1 MKKIFVSLLMAMPLV
16 ASAQTSFTVESNG
29 KKYAFPLEGTTITVT
44 DDKITLPAEAPV
56 YKSNLKSVSL
66 FGMATSFQLKG
77 MSLIADY
84 MWAGKLM
91 PKANNTF
98 KFQAT
103 TNTGSDLYFGPEGDA
118 NAPIAV
124 SGTATKGSTKFYTI
138 ESGYQQDS
146 VLVVFNERTAQY
158 SVMGLVKEAPYYTI
172 DFEGSKWSALIDTPE
187 YGGPL
192 LYGADGGGFYTEEG
206 VYEWTDEATSLHSKL
221 NNAYGSWAYWSGGA
235 AVSNYHCDIAN
246 GSSNTQLSLP
256 TETPAHSGDN
266 FIVTYGYS
274 DGSQF
279 ATDSRPVFDF
289 QDGVARQV
297 KGLWI
302 TNNSYF
308 LHSLTQGD
316 GFNQSAT
323 DDTFI
328 DVTFEGF
335 DAAGISQG
343 MVKYRIQDGKKAL
356 TDWAYVDLSSL
367 GKINTLIINYE
378 FSKDQDNGYG
388 FAAPAYLVIDDI
400 EIYK

>member
-1 MKKIFVSLLMAMPLV
+1 MAMPLV

-192 LYGADGGGFYTEEG
+192 LYGADGGGFYTDEG
-206 VYEWTDEATSLHSKL
+206 VYEWTDEVTSLHSKL

-274 DGSQF
+274 DGSKF

-335 DAAGISQG
+335 DTAGISQG

-367 GKINTLIINYE
+367 GKINTLKINYE

>member
-1 MKKIFVSLLMAMPLV
+1 MAMPLV

-29 KKYAFPLEGTTITVT
+29 KKYAFPLEGTTITIT

-124 SGTATKGSTKFYTI
+124 SGTATKGSTKFYTF

-146 VLVVFNERTAQY
+146 VLVIFNERTAQY

-172 DFEGSKWSALIDTPE
+172 DFEGSKWSALIDSPE

-192 LYGADGGGFYTEEG
+192 LYGADGSGFYTDEG

-246 GSSNTQLSLP
+246 GGSNTQLSLP

-308 LHSLTQGD
+308 LHSLIQGD
-316 GFNQSAT
+316 SFNQSAT

-367 GKINTLIINYE
+367 GKINTLKINYE

>member
-29 KKYAFPLEGTTITVT
+29 KKYAFPLESTTITIT

-192 LYGADGGGFYTEEG
+192 LYGADGGGFYTDEG
-206 VYEWTDEATSLHSKL
+206 VYEWTDEVTSLHSKL

-343 MVKYRIQDGKKAL
+343 MLKYRIQDGKKAL

-367 GKINTLIINYE
+367 GKINTLKINYE

>member
-1 MKKIFVSLLMAMPLV
+1 MKKIFVSLLMAMPLA
-16 ASAQTSFTVESNG
+16 ASAQSVFTVESNG
-29 KKYAFPLEGTTITVT
+29 QKYSFPLESTTITVT
-44 DDKITLPAEAPV
+44 DDEPTQPAQAPV
-56 YKSNLKSVSL
+56 YKSNLKGVSL
-66 FGMATSFQLKG
+66 FGKATTFQFKG

-118 NAPIAV
+118 DAPIAV

-192 LYGADGGGFYTEEG
+192 LYGKGAGFPTDEG

-246 GSSNTQLSLP
+246 GSSKTQLSLP

-316 GFNQSAT
+316 SFNQSAT

-343 MVKYRIQDGKKAL
+343 MLKYRIQDGKKAL

-367 GKINTLIINYE
+367 GKINTLKINYE

>member
-1 MKKIFVSLLMAMPLV
+1 MKKIFVSLLMVMPLA
-16 ASAQTSFTVESNG
+16 ASAQSVFTVESNG
-29 KKYAFPLEGTTITVT
+29 QKYSFPLESTTITVT
-44 DDKITLPAEAPV
+44 DDEPTQPAQAPV
-56 YKSNLKSVSL
+56 YKSNLKGVSL
-66 FGMATSFQLKG
+66 FGKATTFQFKG

-192 LYGADGGGFYTEEG
+192 LYGKGEEFPTDEG

-289 QDGVARQV
+289 QDGVARQI

-308 LHSLTQGD
+308 LHSVSFGD
-316 GFNQSAT
+316 GYNQAAS

-335 DAAGISQG
+335 DASGISQG
-343 MVKYRIQDGKKAL
+343 MVKYRIQDGKKSL
-356 TDWAYVDLSSL
+356 TDWAYVNLSSL
-367 GKINTLIINYE
+367 GKINTLKINYE
-378 FSKDQDNGYG
+378 FSKDQDNGSG

>member
-192 LYGADGGGFYTEEG
+192 LYGADGGGFSKDEG
-206 VYEWTDEATSLHSKL
+206 VYEWTDEVTSLHSKL

-246 GSSNTQLSLP
+246 GGSYTQLSLP

-316 GFNQSAT
+316 SFNQSAT

-367 GKINTLIINYE
+367 GKINTLKINYE

>member
-192 LYGADGGGFYTEEG
+192 LYGADGGGFYTDEG
-206 VYEWTDEATSLHSKL
+206 VYEWTDETTSLHSKL

-367 GKINTLIINYE
+367 GKINTLKINYE

>member
-29 KKYAFPLEGTTITVT
+29 KKYAFPLESTTITIT

-124 SGTATKGSTKFYTI
+124 SGTATKGSTKFYTF

-146 VLVVFNERTAQY
+146 VLVIFNERTAQY

-172 DFEGSKWSALIDTPE
+172 DFEGSKWSALIDSPE

-192 LYGADGGGFYTEEG
+192 LYGADGSGFYTDEG

-246 GSSNTQLSLP
+246 GGSNTQLSLP

-316 GFNQSAT
+316 SFNQSAT

-367 GKINTLIINYE
+367 GKINTLKINYE

>member
-16 ASAQTSFTVESNG
+16 ASAQSVFTVESNG
-29 KKYAFPLEGTTITVT
+29 QKYSFPLESTTITVT
-44 DDKITLPAEAPV
+44 DDEPTQPAQAPV
-56 YKSNLKSVSL
+56 YKSNLKGVSL
-66 FGMATSFQLKG
+66 FGKATTVQFKG

-91 PKANNTF
+91 PKADDTF

-118 NAPIAV
+118 DAPIAV

-158 SVMGLVKEAPYYTI
+158 SVMGLVKEAPYCTI

-192 LYGADGGGFYTEEG
+192 LYGADGGGFSKDEG

-221 NNAYGSWAYWSGGA
+221 NNAWGSWAYWSGGA

-246 GSSNTQLSLP
+246 GGPNTQLSLP

-274 DGSQF
+274 DGSKF

-297 KGLWI
+297 KGMWI

-316 GFNQSAT
+316 SFNQSAT

-356 TDWAYVDLSSL
+356 TDWVYVDLSSL
-367 GKINTLIINYE
+367 GKINTLKINYE

>member
-124 SGTATKGSTKFYTI
+124 SGTATKGSTKFYTF

-146 VLVVFNERTAQY
+146 VLVIFNERTAQY

-172 DFEGSKWSALIDTPE
+172 DFEGSKWSALIDSPE

-192 LYGADGGGFYTEEG
+192 LYGADGSGFYTDEG

-221 NNAYGSWAYWSGGA
+221 NNAYGSWAYLSGGA

-246 GSSNTQLSLP
+246 GGSNTQLSLP

-289 QDGVARQV
+289 LDGVARQV

-316 GFNQSAT
+316 SFNQSAT

-367 GKINTLIINYE
+367 GKINTLKINYE

>member
-1 MKKIFVSLLMAMPLV
+1 MKKIFVSLLMVMPLA
-16 ASAQTSFTVESNG
+16 ASAQSVFTVESNG
-29 KKYAFPLEGTTITVT
+29 QKYSFPLESTTITVT
-44 DDKITLPAEAPV
+44 DDEPTQPAQAPV
-56 YKSNLKSVSL
+56 YKSNLKGVSL
-66 FGMATSFQLKG
+66 FGKATTFQFKG

-91 PKANNTF
+91 PKADDTF
-98 KFQAT
+98 KFLAT

-158 SVMGLVKEAPYYTI
+158 SVMGLVKEAPYYMI

-192 LYGADGGGFYTEEG
+192 LYGKGEGFPTDEG

-221 NNAYGSWAYWSGGA
+221 NNAWGSWAYWSGGA

-246 GSSNTQLSLP
+246 GGPNTQLSLP

-316 GFNQSAT
+316 SFNQSAT

-367 GKINTLIINYE
+367 GKINTLKINYE

-388 FAAPAYLVIDDI
+388 FAAPAYLVID
-400 EIYK
+400 K

>member
-192 LYGADGGGFYTEEG
+192 LYGADGGGFYTDEG
-206 VYEWTDEATSLHSKL
+206 VYEWTDEVTSLHSKL

-328 DVTFEGF
+328 NVTFEGF

-367 GKINTLIINYE
+367 GKINTLKINYE

>member
-1 MKKIFVSLLMAMPLV
+1 MAMPLV

-192 LYGADGGGFYTEEG
+192 LYGADGGGFYTDEG

-266 FIVTYGYS
+266 FLVTYGYS

-367 GKINTLIINYE
+367 GKINTLKINYE

>member
-124 SGTATKGSTKFYTI
+124 SGTATKGSIKFYTI

-192 LYGADGGGFYTEEG
+192 LYGADGGGFYTDEG

-246 GSSNTQLSLP
+246 GGPNTQLSLP

-316 GFNQSAT
+316 SFNQSAT

-367 GKINTLIINYE
+367 GKINTLKINYE

>member
-1 MKKIFVSLLMAMPLV
+1 MKKIFVSLLMVMPL
-16 ASAQTSFTVESNG
+16 ATSAQSVFTVESNG
-29 KKYAFPLEGTTITVT
+29 QKYSFPLESTTITVT
-44 DDKITLPAEAPV
+44 DDEPTQPAQAPV
-56 YKSNLKSVSL
+56 YKSNLKGVSL
-66 FGMATSFQLKG
+66 FGKATTFQFKG

-91 PKANNTF
+91 PKADDTF

-118 NAPIAV
+118 DAPIAV
-124 SGTATKGSTKFYTI
+124 YGTATKGSIKFYTI

-158 SVMGLVKEAPYYTI
+158 SVMGLVKEAPYYKI

-192 LYGADGGGFYTEEG
+192 LYGKGEGFPTDEG
-206 VYEWTDEATSLHSKL
+206 VYEWTDEVTSLHSKL

-246 GSSNTQLSLP
+246 GGPNTQLSLP

-316 GFNQSAT
+316 SFNQSAT

-367 GKINTLIINYE
+367 GKINTLKINYE

>member
-16 ASAQTSFTVESNG
+16 ASAQTSFTIESNG

-192 LYGADGGGFYTEEG
+192 LYGADGGGFYTDEG

-246 GSSNTQLSLP
+246 GGPNTQLSLP

-316 GFNQSAT
+316 SFNQSAT

-367 GKINTLIINYE
+367 GKINTLKINYE

>member
-1 MKKIFVSLLMAMPLV
+1 MKKIFVSLLMVMPLA
-16 ASAQTSFTVESNG
+16 ASAQSVFTVESNG
-29 KKYAFPLEGTTITVT
+29 QKYSFPLESTTITVT
-44 DDKITLPAEAPV
+44 DDEPTQPAQAPV
-56 YKSNLKSVSL
+56 YKSNLKGVSL
-66 FGMATSFQLKG
+66 FGKATTFQFKG

-91 PKANNTF
+91 PKADDTF
-98 KFQAT
+98 KFLAT

-158 SVMGLVKEAPYYTI
+158 SVMGLVKEAPYYMI

-192 LYGADGGGFYTEEG
+192 LYGKGEGFPTDEG
-206 VYEWTDEATSLHSKL
+206 VYEWTDEVTSLHSKL
-221 NNAYGSWAYWSGGA
+221 NNAWGSWAYWLGGA

-246 GSSNTQLSLP
+246 GGPNTQLSLP

-367 GKINTLIINYE
+367 GKINTLKINYE

>member
-146 VLVVFNERTAQY
+146 VLVVFYERTAQY

-192 LYGADGGGFYTEEG
+192 LYGADGGGFYTDEG

-367 GKINTLIINYE
+367 GKINTLNINYE

>member
-1 MKKIFVSLLMAMPLV
+1 MVMPLA
-16 ASAQTSFTVESNG
+16 ASAQSVFTVESNG
-29 KKYAFPLEGTTITVT
+29 QKYSFPLESTTITVT
-44 DDKITLPAEAPV
+44 DDEPTQPAQAPV
-56 YKSNLKSVSL
+56 YKSNLKGVSL
-66 FGMATSFQLKG
+66 FGKATTFQFKG

-91 PKANNTF
+91 PKADDTF
-98 KFQAT
+98 KFLAT

-124 SGTATKGSTKFYTI
+124 SGTATKGSTNFYTI

-158 SVMGLVKEAPYYTI
+158 SVMGLVKEAPYYMI

-192 LYGADGGGFYTEEG
+192 LYGKGQGFPTDEG
-206 VYEWTDEATSLHSKL
+206 VYEWTDEVTSLHSKL
-221 NNAYGSWAYWSGGA
+221 NNAWGSWAYWSGGA

-246 GSSNTQLSLP
+246 GGPNTQLSLP

-274 DGSQF
+274 DGSKF

-316 GFNQSAT
+316 SFNQSAT

-367 GKINTLIINYE
+367 GKINTLKINYE

>member
-1 MKKIFVSLLMAMPLV
+1 MVMPLA
-16 ASAQTSFTVESNG
+16 ASAQSVFTVESNG
-29 KKYAFPLEGTTITVT
+29 QKYSFPLESTTITVT
-44 DDKITLPAEAPV
+44 DDEPTQPAQAPV
-56 YKSNLKSVSL
+56 YKSNLKGVSL
-66 FGMATSFQLKG
+66 FGKATTFQFKG

-91 PKANNTF
+91 PKADDTF
-98 KFQAT
+98 KFLAT

-172 DFEGSKWSALIDTPE
+172 DFKGSKWSALIDTPE

-192 LYGADGGGFYTEEG
+192 LYGADGVGFSKDEG

-221 NNAYGSWAYWSGGA
+221 NYAYGSWAYWSGGA

-246 GSSNTQLSLP
+246 GGPNTQLSLP
-256 TETPAHSGDN
+256 TEIPAHSGDN

-274 DGSQF
+274 DGSKF

-316 GFNQSAT
+316 GINQSAT

-367 GKINTLIINYE
+367 GKINTLKINYE

>member
-118 NAPIAV
+118 DAPIAV

-158 SVMGLVKEAPYYTI
+158 SVMGLVKEAPYCTI

-192 LYGADGGGFYTEEG
+192 LYGADGGGFSKDEG
-206 VYEWTDEATSLHSKL
+206 VYEWTDEVTSLHSKL

-246 GSSNTQLSLP
+246 GGPNTQLSLP

-316 GFNQSAT
+316 SFNQSAT

-367 GKINTLIINYE
+367 GKINTLKINYE

>member
-1 MKKIFVSLLMAMPLV
+1 MAMPLV

-192 LYGADGGGFYTEEG
+192 LYGADGGGFYTDEG
-206 VYEWTDEATSLHSKL
+206 VYEWTDEVTSLHSKL

-246 GSSNTQLSLP
+246 GGSNTQLSLP

-367 GKINTLIINYE
+367 GKINTLKINYE

>member
-1 MKKIFVSLLMAMPLV
+1 MAMPLV

-66 FGMATSFQLKG
+66 FGMATSLQFKG

-172 DFEGSKWSALIDTPE
+172 DFEGSKWSALIDKPE

-192 LYGADGGGFYTEEG
+192 LYGKGEGFPTDEG
-206 VYEWTDEATSLHSKL
+206 VYEWTDEATYLHSKL

-256 TETPAHSGDN
+256 TKTPAHSGDN

-367 GKINTLIINYE
+367 GKINTLKINYE

>member
-16 ASAQTSFTVESNG
+16 ASAQSVFTVESNG
-29 KKYAFPLEGTTITVT
+29 QKYSFPLESTTITVT
-44 DDKITLPAEAPV
+44 DDEPTQPAQAPV
-56 YKSNLKSVSL
+56 YKSNLKGVSL
-66 FGMATSFQLKG
+66 FGKATTLQFKG

-91 PKANNTF
+91 PKADDTF
-98 KFQAT
+98 KFQET

-124 SGTATKGSTKFYTI
+124 SGTATKGSTKFYTF

-146 VLVVFNERTAQY
+146 VLVIFNERTAQY

-172 DFEGSKWSALIDTPE
+172 DFEGSKWSALIDSPE

-192 LYGADGGGFYTEEG
+192 LYGADGSGFYTDEG

-246 GSSNTQLSLP
+246 GGPNTQLSLP

-316 GFNQSAT
+316 SFNQSAT

-328 DVTFEGF
+328 DVTFEGI
-335 DAAGISQG
+335 DAVGISQG

-367 GKINTLIINYE
+367 GKINTLKINYE

>member
-29 KKYAFPLEGTTITVT
+29 KKYAFPLEGTTITIT

-103 TNTGSDLYFGPEGDA
+103 TNTGSDLYFDPEGDA

-124 SGTATKGSTKFYTI
+124 SGTATKGSTKFYTF

-146 VLVVFNERTAQY
+146 VLVIFNERTAQY

-172 DFEGSKWSALIDTPE
+172 DFEGSKWSALIDSPE

-192 LYGADGGGFYTEEG
+192 LYGADGSGFYTDEG

-246 GSSNTQLSLP
+246 GGSNTQLSLP

-308 LHSLTQGD
+308 LHSLIQGD
-316 GFNQSAT
+316 SFNQSAT

-367 GKINTLIINYE
+367 GKINTLKINYE

>member
-124 SGTATKGSTKFYTI
+124 SGTATKGSTKFYTF

-146 VLVVFNERTAQY
+146 VLVIFNERTAQY

-172 DFEGSKWSALIDTPE
+172 DFEGSKWSALIDSPE

-192 LYGADGGGFYTEEG
+192 LYGADGRGFYTDEG

-246 GSSNTQLSLP
+246 GGSNTQLSLP

-316 GFNQSAT
+316 SFNQSAT

-367 GKINTLIINYE
+367 GKINTLKINYE

>member
-56 YKSNLKSVSL
+56 YKSNLKSISL

-192 LYGADGGGFYTEEG
+192 LYGADGGGFYTDEG

-246 GSSNTQLSLP
+246 GSSKTQLSLP

-367 GKINTLIINYE
+367 GKINTLKINYE

>member
-1 MKKIFVSLLMAMPLV
+1 MVMPLA
-16 ASAQTSFTVESNG
+16 ASAQSVFTVESNG
-29 KKYAFPLEGTTITVT
+29 QKYSFPLESTTITVT
-44 DDKITLPAEAPV
+44 DDEPTQPAQAPV
-56 YKSNLKSVSL
+56 YKSNLKGVSL
-66 FGMATSFQLKG
+66 FGKATTFQFKG

-91 PKANNTF
+91 PKADDTF
-98 KFQAT
+98 KFLAT

-158 SVMGLVKEAPYYTI
+158 SVMGLVKEAPYYMI

-192 LYGADGGGFYTEEG
+192 LYGKGEGFPTDEG
-206 VYEWTDEATSLHSKL
+206 VYEWTDEVTSLHSKL
-221 NNAYGSWAYWSGGA
+221 NNAWGSWAYWSGGA

-246 GSSNTQLSLP
+246 GGPNTQLSLP

-274 DGSQF
+274 DGSKF

-316 GFNQSAT
+316 SFNQSAT

-367 GKINTLIINYE
+367 GKINTLKINYE

>member
-1 MKKIFVSLLMAMPLV
+1 MP
-16 ASAQTSFTVESNG
+16 A
-29 KKYAFPLEGTTITVT
+29 K
-44 DDKITLPAEAPV
+44 APV

-66 FGMATSFQLKG
+66 FGKATTFQFKG
-77 MSLIADY
+77 MSLVADY
-84 MWAGKLM
+84 VWAGKLM
-91 PKANNTF
+91 PKTDDTF
-98 KFQAT
+98 KLQVS
-103 TNTGSDLYFGPEGDA
+103 TNTGSDLYYGPAGDA
-118 NAPIAV
+118 NAPISV
-124 SGTATKGSTKFYTI
+124 SGIATKGSTKFYTF

-146 VLVVFNERTAQY
+146 VLVVFNELTSQY
-158 SVMGLVKEAPYYTI
+158 SVMGLVKEATFYTI
-172 DFEGSKWSALIDTPE
+172 DFEGDKWNALIDSPE
-187 YGGPL
+187 YGGKL
-192 LYGADGGGFYTEEG
+192 LYGADGSGFYTDEG

-316 GFNQSAT
+316 SFNQSAT

-367 GKINTLIINYE
+367 GKINTLKINYE

>member
-16 ASAQTSFTVESNG
+16 ASAQSVFTVESNG
-29 KKYAFPLEGTTITVT
+29 AKYSFPLESTTITVT
-44 DDKITLPAEAPV
+44 DDKPNLPAKAPV

-66 FGMATSFQLKG
+66 FGTATTYKFKD

-84 MWAGKLM
+84 VWAGKLM
-91 PKANNTF
+91 PKADDTF
-98 KFQAT
+98 KLQAS
-103 TNTGSDLYFGPEGDA
+103 TNTGSDLYYGPDGDA
-118 NAPIAV
+118 NAPISLA
-124 SGTATKGSTKFYTI
+124 GTATKGSTKFYTF

-146 VLVVFNERTAQY
+146 VLVVFNELTAQY
-158 SVMGLVKEAPYYTI
+158 SVMGLVKEAAYYTI
-172 DFEGSKWSALIDTPE
+172 DFEGDKWKALIDSPE
-187 YGGPL
+187 YGGKL
-192 LYGADGGGFYTEEG
+192 LYGESGSGFTTDEG
-206 VYEWTDEATSLHSKL
+206 VYEWTDDATSLHSKL

-235 AVSNYHCDIAN
+235 AVSNYHCDIAE
-246 GSSNTQLSLP
+246 GGYEKQLSLP
-256 TETPAHSGDN
+256 TETAAHSGDN

-279 ATDSRPVFDF
+279 GSDSRPVFDF
-289 QDGVARQV
+289 ADGKARKI

-308 LHSLTQGD
+308 LHSLNEGD
-316 GFNQSAT
+316 SFNSSAT
-323 DDTFI
+323 DATFI

-343 MVKYRIQDGKKAL
+343 KIKSRIQDGKKSL

-367 GKINTLIINYE
+367 GEISTLKINFE
-378 FSKDQDNGYG
+378 FSEDQGGQYG
-388 FAAPAYLVIDDI
+388 FNAPAYIAIDDI

>member
-16 ASAQTSFTVESNG
+16 ASAQSVFTVESNG
-29 KKYAFPLEGTTITVT
+29 AKYSFPLEGTTITVT

-192 LYGADGGGFYTEEG
+192 LYGADGGGFYTDEG

-279 ATDSRPVFDF
+279 ATDFRPVFDF

-316 GFNQSAT
+316 SFNQSAT

-367 GKINTLIINYE
+367 GKINTLKINYE

>member
-1 MKKIFVSLLMAMPLV
+1 MKKIFVSLLMVMPLA
-16 ASAQTSFTVESNG
+16 ASAQSVFTVESNG
-29 KKYAFPLEGTTITVT
+29 QKYSFPLESTTITVT
-44 DDKITLPAEAPV
+44 DDEPTQPAQAPV
-56 YKSNLKSVSL
+56 YKSNLKGVSL
-66 FGMATSFQLKG
+66 FGKATTFQFKG

-91 PKANNTF
+91 PKADDTF
-98 KFQAT
+98 KFLAT

-158 SVMGLVKEAPYYTI
+158 SVMGLVKEAPYYMI

-192 LYGADGGGFYTEEG
+192 LYGKGEGFPTDEG
-206 VYEWTDEATSLHSKL
+206 VYEWTDEVTSLHSKL
-221 NNAYGSWAYWSGGA
+221 NNAWGSWAYWSGGA

-246 GSSNTQLSLP
+246 GGLNTQLSLP

-274 DGSQF
+274 DGSKF

-316 GFNQSAT
+316 SFNQSAT

-367 GKINTLIINYE
+367 GKINTLKINYE